1 MYVCLGEKW
10 IGSRIIV
17 KRRLD
22 FANWKIGILGHVLSS
37 DEEGVGRLR
46 PSSRKETEKGEGN
59 GASSSHDR
67 GAISHPLGRRL
78 VA

>member
-1 MYVCLGEKW
+1 MFVCVCVCIW
-10 IGSRIIV
+10 IGSRIV

-37 DEEGVGRLR
+37 DGGVELVRR
-46 PSSRKETEKGEGN
+46 RRKETGDGEGN

-67 GAISHPLGRRL
+67 GAISHPLGGRL